1 MNVHPDF
8 QLGVEMSYHYFL
20 FCLPHLPFKLNK
32 IIYVLLWVSGCFYV
46 LFLPL
51 FLRPIAHWIIIYS
64 TSYSLSVIGVS
75 VFFFL
80 SHKCLYSE
88 IFLVDAEIYCCVH
101 GIVTGFSVPF
111 YFSLSSLI
119 FFVVVCQFKT
129 KHSGIIVFMKLQ
141 NLVSIH
147 TYRTGLDII
156 NVALT
161 LWCSLDLKMVKVL
174 KRKIE

>member
-1 MNVHPDF
+1 MGF
-8 QLGVEMSYHYFL
+8 WLFL
-20 FCLPHLPFKLNK
+20 CVVFTIVSKTYCTLNYYLF
-32 IIYVLLWVSGCFYV
+32 YVLLPVCNRCFC
-46 LFLPL
+46 
-51 FLRPIAHWIIIYS
+51 
-64 TSYSLSVIGVS
+64 
-75 VFFFL
+75 FFFL